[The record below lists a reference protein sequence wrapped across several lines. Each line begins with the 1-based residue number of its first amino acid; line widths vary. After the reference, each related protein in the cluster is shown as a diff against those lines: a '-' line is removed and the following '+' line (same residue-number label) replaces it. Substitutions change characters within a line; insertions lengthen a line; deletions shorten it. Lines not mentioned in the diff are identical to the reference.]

1 MVPSLRQRRGF
12 RPGGIG
18 GIYPSWNSPAASGR
32 TFSHPLY
39 NGNMLLI
46 QFAKVAVAVAACL
59 LLLSAFPCNCESGAP
74 DPAPVQSDKATSII
88 LFIGDGMGFEQVK
101 AAGMYASG
109 ERGTLSFESFP
120 HNGSIS
126 TNDAEGRTTDSAA
139 AATAMATGVKVRNG
153 VIAMETPGSGRPLKT
168 ILEQYMAMGK
178 RTGLVTTTFIA
189 HATPAAFAAHTP
201 RRDDYDRI
209 VSDYLRTS
217 RPNILFGG
225 GKYISGD
232 AARRAGYTVVVDRA
246 GLMAL
251 DKRKETRVAGLFG
264 EEHMPFASDGPGPL
278 PRLSEMT
285 RVALRILGDPPGGF
299 FLMVEGGRIDHA
311 CHANDISRAVSETIE
326 FSDAVAEAIAWSK
339 GRTDTLIVVTAD
351 HETGGLRVLENNG
364 AGVVPTVSW
373 GSASHTSLNVPV
385 YAWGPNADSISGTHE
400 NTHIFTVIRQAS
412 GGLLPAAVP

>member
-1 MVPSLRQRRGF
+1 MR
-12 RPGGIG
+12 
-18 GIYPSWNSPAASGR
+18 
-32 TFSHPLY
+32 
-39 NGNMLLI
+39 LI
-46 QFAKVAVAVAACL
+46 QFINPYRKIISTPSEGTITRVAGAVAVCL
-59 LLLSAFPCNCESGAP
+59 LLLSAFPCNCESGTS
-74 DPAPVQSDKATSII
+74 DPAPVQSGTANNVL

-101 AAGMYASG
+101 AAGMVASG
-109 ERGTLSFESFP
+109 ESGTLSFESFP

-126 TNDAEGRTTDSAA
+126 TDDVEGRTTDSAA

-153 VIAMETPGSGRPLKT
+153 VIAMEIPGSGRPLET
-168 ILEQYMAMGK
+168 ILEHYKAAGK
-178 RTGLVTTTFIA
+178 RTGLVTTTFLA

-201 RRDDYDRI
+201 RRDDYDNI
-209 VSDYLRTS
+209 VSDYLHKS
-217 RPNILFGG
+217 RPDILFGG

-232 AARRAGYTVVVDRA
+232 VARRAGYTVVVDRA

-251 DKRKETRVAGLFG
+251 DKKKETMVAGFFG
-264 EEHMPFASDGPGPL
+264 GEHMPFASDGPGPS

-285 RVALRILGDPPGGF
+285 QVALQIMGDPPGGF
-299 FLMVEGGRIDHA
+299 FLMVEGGRIDPA

-326 FSDAVAEAIAWSK
+326 FSNAVAEAIQWSK

-351 HETGGLRVLENNG
+351 HETGGLRVLKNNG

-373 GSASHTSLNVPV
+373 GSADHTSLNVPV

-412 GGLLPAAVP
+412 GRRLPAALP

>member
-1 MVPSLRQRRGF
+1 MR
-12 RPGGIG
+12 
-18 GIYPSWNSPAASGR
+18 
-32 TFSHPLY
+32 
-39 NGNMLLI
+39 LI
-46 QFAKVAVAVAACL
+46 QFINPYRKIKSTPSEGTITRVAGAVAVCL
-59 LLLSAFPCNCESGAP
+59 LLLSAFPCNGESGAS
-74 DPAPVQSDKATSII
+74 DPAPVQSGTANNVI

-101 AAGMYASG
+101 AAGMVASG
-109 ERGTLSFESFP
+109 ESGTLSFESFP

-153 VIAMETPGSGRPLKT
+153 VIAMEIRGSGRPLET
-168 ILEQYMAMGK
+168 ILEHYKAAGK
-178 RTGLVTTTFIA
+178 RTGLVTTAFLA

-201 RRDDYDRI
+201 RRDDYDNI
-209 VSDYLRTS
+209 VSDYLHKS

-232 AARRAGYTVVVDRA
+232 VARRAGYTVVVDRA

-251 DKRKETRVAGLFG
+251 DKKKETMVAGFFG

-285 RVALRILGDPPGGF
+285 QVALRILGDPPGGF
-299 FLMVEGGRIDHA
+299 FLMVEGGRIDPA

-326 FSDAVAEAIAWSK
+326 FSNAVAEAIQWSK

-351 HETGGLRVLENNG
+351 HETGGLRVLKNNG

-373 GSASHTSLNVPV
+373 GSAGHTSLNVPV
-385 YAWGPNADSISGTHE
+385 YAWGPNGDSISGTHE
-400 NTHIFTVIRQAS
+400 NTHIFTVLRQAS
-412 GGLLPAAVP
+412 GGLLPAALP